1 MNYIDA
7 IFERADLNL
16 ITEFLMDGAVGIK
29 DSRPYKER
37 LDESEDVWVEYIES
51 RDLTRREKSELTEEV
66 LKYIGTVQSVYME
79 IGLQI
84 GAKLA
89 WKIYRNLEGEEY
101 QNS

>member
-37 LDESEDVWVEYIES
+37 LEESEKVWVEYIES
-51 RDLTRREKSELTEEV
+51 RLLTRREKSELTEEV
-66 LKYIGTVQSVYME
+66 LKYAGTVQSVYME
-79 IGLQI
+79 IGIQI

-89 WKIYRNLEGEEY
+89 WKIYGNLM
-101 QNS
+101 NSE